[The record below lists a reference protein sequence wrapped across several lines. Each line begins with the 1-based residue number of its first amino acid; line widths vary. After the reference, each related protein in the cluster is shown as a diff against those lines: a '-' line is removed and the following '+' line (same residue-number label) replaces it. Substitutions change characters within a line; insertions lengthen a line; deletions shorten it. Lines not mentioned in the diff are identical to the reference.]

1 MRRDP
6 ETGAPDFFGFARDY
20 LHTYLP
26 KVQQSSPKTIQ
37 AYRISLE
44 CFLDYLTD
52 HEHIERA
59 RVSFDHFDRP
69 YLKAWLAWMI
79 GERGYAPSTVAL
91 RLSTVRAFL
100 AYCSYEDI
108 TLVALAR
115 SAETLRA
122 PAIPKK
128 PIEYLTEPET
138 RAVLA
143 AFSGTT
149 AKSRRNRMLLIL
161 LYDTAARVGELT
173 ALTLQ
178 DLCLSEPGHVRLTG
192 KRNKTRTV
200 PLTQK
205 AVEHLRVYFAEFHPN
220 MITLP
225 AIRPVFYSPH
235 QGRPT
240 ALSVDTV
247 AAVLKQAARIA
258 RTDCP
263 SVPEHIHCHM
273 LRKTKAMDLYQQ
285 GIPLPIIMRL
295 LGHENVST
303 TAAFYAFATIDMMRE
318 AVNAATPAINSPP
331 TRQLTED
338 QLQALYSLR

>member
-6 ETGAPDFFGFARDY
+6 ETGDPDFFGFAREY

-26 KVQQSSPKTIQ
+26 KAQQSSPKTIQ

-44 CFLDYLTD
+44 CFLDYLAD
-52 HEHIERA
+52 HEHVERPG
-59 RVSFDHFDRP
+59 VSFDHLDRQH
-69 YLKAWLAWMI
+69 LKGWLAWMAD
-79 GERGYAPSTVAL
+79 ERGYAPATIAL
-91 RLSTVRAFL
+91 RLSTVKAFL
-100 AYCSYEDI
+100 AYCSHEDI
-108 TLVALAR
+108 TLVAIAQ
-115 SAETLRA
+115 AAKTLRA

-128 PIEYLTEPET
+128 QIEYLTEPET

-149 AKSRRNRMLLIL
+149 TKSLRNRMLLIL

-178 DLCLSEPGHVRLTG
+178 DLCLSEPGHVSLTG

-200 PLTQK
+200 PLTAK
-205 AVEHLRVYFAEFHPN
+205 AIEHLRVYLDEFHPN
-220 MITLP
+220 MAKLP
-225 AIRPVFYSPH
+225 ATRPMFYSLHHGQPA
-235 QGRPT
+235 

-263 SVPEHIHCHM
+263 STPEHVHCHM

-295 LGHENVST
+295 LGHEHAST
-303 TAAFYAFATIDMMRE
+303 TTAFYAFATIDMMRE
-318 AVNAATPAINSPP
+318 AVNAATPAISSPP
-331 TRQLTED
+331 TQRLTED